1 MATHDYVISNA
12 SGASVRADLNNA
24 LAAIVSNNSN
34 ATSPATTYAY
44 QWWADTT
51 TGQLK
56 LRNSANSAW
65 ITLRELD
72 GTLLMEEGS
81 VSAPGLAFAVDLDT
95 GFFRSAADKLNIA
108 TGGAERL
115 EIGSSEVVFNDPS
128 NDVDLRVES
137 NGNTHMLFVE
147 GGTDRVGIGESDPDQ
162 TLHISEAAS
171 GTTMGVII
179 HNTAT
184 ADDSD
189 ARLTFNTNSGGAEKT
204 RAYIQATGNTS
215 GSGNLV
221 FATRKSGSTSESA
234 RIDSSGRFLLGT
246 SNPRENFYQTTNQ
259 NWQHQIEGTNY
270 LASGQAQITNSNDAL
285 GAYLNFAKSR
295 GTSVGSNTIVNDSD
309 DLGVIDFHGNDGTDF
324 VHAARI
330 VASVDGAPGGNDMP
344 GRITFLTTADNGTSP
359 TERLRIDRA
368 GSVGID
374 FTPKRMHS
382 NVTSSLN
389 VGSSSLFQ
397 RTNDSFI
404 TSNFYYNTSDVG
416 KSIASGY
423 GVMYSQNT
431 ADGRHNFNVSAASA
445 GSADAT
451 HSLQTKVIIDNDGL
465 KFNGDTAAANALDD
479 YEEGSWTPAVYSGGY
494 SAITVVSA
502 KYTKIGN
509 LVNVQCYAD
518 GYIGTGSSVSLV
530 LQGLP
535 FDSLNNGYAPGSVDF
550 GKGGVKGTYSRTES
564 DNDRISFIYPS
575 EANAGRI
582 NLKGNQIYNDAYTIL
597 NLTYITDE

>member
-1 MATHDYVISNA
+1 
-12 SGASVRADLNNA
+12 
-24 LAAIVSNNSN
+24 
-34 ATSPATTYAY
+34 
-44 QWWADTT
+44 
-51 TGQLK
+51 
-56 LRNSANSAW
+56 
-65 ITLRELD
+65 
-72 GTLLMEEGS
+72 
-81 VSAPGLAFAVDLDT
+81 
-95 GFFRSAADKLNIA
+95 
-108 TGGAERL
+108 
-115 EIGSSEVVFNDPS
+115 
-128 NDVDLRVES
+128 
-137 NGNTHMLFVE
+137 
-147 GGTDRVGIGESDPDQ
+147 PDQ

-431 ADGRHNFNVSAASA
+431 ANGRHNFNVSAASA

-451 HSLQTKVIIDNDGL
+451 HSLQTKASIDNDG
-465 KFNGDTAAANALDD
+465 
-479 YEEGSWTPAVYSGGY
+479 
-494 SAITVVSA
+494 
-502 KYTKIGN
+502 
-509 LVNVQCYAD
+509 
-518 GYIGTGSSVSLV
+518 
-530 LQGLP
+530 
-535 FDSLNNGYAPGSVDF
+535 
-550 GKGGVKGTYSRTES
+550 
-564 DNDRISFIYPS
+564 
-575 EANAGRI
+575 
-582 NLKGNQIYNDAYTIL
+582 
-597 NLTYITDE
+597 

>member
-1 MATHDYVISNA
+1 MATHDYVIANGT
-12 SGASVRADLNNA
+12 GAAVRSDLNNA
-24 LAAIVSNNSN
+24 LAAIVSNNSG
-34 ATSPATTYAY
+34 SSEPATTYAY
-44 QWWADTT
+44 QWWADTNANV
-51 TGQLK
+51 LK
-56 LRNSANSAW
+56 IRNSANNAW

-72 GTLLMEEGS
+72 GTMLIEDGS
-81 VSAPGLAFAVDLDT
+81 ASSPGLAFADDLNT
-95 GFFRSAADKLNIA
+95 GIFSPAADQIGFA

-115 EIGSSEVVFNDPS
+115 QINSSEAVFNDPS
-128 NDVDLRVES
+128 NDVDFRVES
-137 NGNTHMLFVE
+137 NGNTHMLFVDA
-147 GGTDRVGIGESDPDQ
+147 GNDRVGIGASAPENNLHVKASSGYAELRLEGASSAGG
-162 TLHISEAAS
+162 TLLFYE
-171 GTTMGVII
+171 
-179 HNTAT
+179 
-184 ADDSD
+184 
-189 ARLTFNTNSGGAEKT
+189 
-204 RAYIQATGNTS
+204 
-215 GSGNLV
+215 
-221 FATRKSGSTSESA
+221 GSTKRADIFADPSSNIVFRNTGESA
-234 RIDSSGRFLLGT
+234 RIDSSGRLLVGTTTAGDAGADNLTIADSGAAGITIRASSSTSSAIYFADGT
-246 SNPRENFYQTTNQ
+246 SGTQNYQGIVQYVHSGDELQFY
-259 NWQHQIEGTNY
+259 TNY
-270 LASGQAQITNSNDAL
+270 GASSAVRMRIDYL
-285 GAYLNFAKSR
+285 GNVGINFAPK
-295 GTSVGSNTIVNDSD
+295 VM
-309 DLGVIDFHGNDGTDF
+309 
-324 VHAARI
+324 HA
-330 VASVDGAPGGNDMP
+330 
-344 GRITFLTTADNGTSP
+344 
-359 TERLRIDRA
+359 
-368 GSVGID
+368 
-374 FTPKRMHS
+374 

-389 VGSSSLFQ
+389 VGSSNIFQ
-397 RTNDSFI
+397 RTNNSFF
-404 TSNFYYNTSDVG
+404 TSNFYYNSSDVG

-451 HSLQTKVIIDNDGL
+451 HSLQTKASIDNDGL